1 MVVCG
6 GDSNDPELTW
16 QKIVDQVQVIV
27 REGIDEAA
35 FTRLKKSMMGR
46 RVKDLDSFESTCF
59 RLCAYYFDK
68 YDYLRFPEL
77 FARVTREEVL
87 AFLRENVRT
96 EHSAMSVVNP
106 RTEVTQ

>member
-1 MVVCG
+1 MV
-6 GDSNDPELTW
+6 L
-16 QKIVDQVQVIV
+16 K
-27 REGIDEAA
+27 EGIDETA
-35 FTRLKKSMMGR
+35 FNRMKKSMMGR

-96 EHSAMSVVNP
+96 EHSAMSVVCP
-106 RTEVTQ
+106 RDGV